1 MRYGFALFAGIGPD
15 IVRAS
20 GREAEGLGYSSF
32 WVNHPGSIDG
42 LAALG
47 LAAKETARIDLGI
60 GVIPLHTRPPQSIVE
75 GVRARGLPLDRLLL
89 GVGSPNPGSLGRVR
103 GGVAQLRA
111 ELATRVVVAAL
122 GPRMCRLAG
131 EVADGVLFNWLSPEH
146 ARVSGQWVRE
156 GAVAAGRQP
165 PRLYAYVR
173 VAIGAAGVEKLAEE
187 AARYAAIPA
196 YADHFTRMGVK
207 PVETAVGAQNPEAVR
222 PALAG
227 WEGAVDELVVRAIT
241 AKDSVEEN
249 VALLQAA
256 APRHR
261 SG

>member
-1 MRYGFALFAGIGPD
+1 VCGPGACPS
-15 IVRAS
+15 IAS
-20 GREAEGLGYSSF
+20 SSASEAPTLAPSG
-32 WVNHPGSIDG
+32 GS
-42 LAALG
+42 AEAWPSC
-47 LAAKETARIDLGI
+47 A
-60 GVIPLHTRPPQSIVE
+60 
-75 GVRARGLPLDRLLL
+75 
-89 GVGSPNPGSLGRVR
+89 
-103 GGVAQLRA
+103 GGVVR
-111 ELATRVVVAAL
+111 E
-122 GPRMCRLAG
+122 GGCHLAG